1 MRSRW
6 AAIELLAALLLL
18 WGCGG
23 KGKTPPNP
31 TPIITGLFP
40 PSIGAG
46 SPNFTLF
53 IAGAGFIASSQA
65 FWNGSQRTTTLNVN
79 TNQLA
84 VSIFAQDVAN
94 PGMAQVTV
102 VNPAPGGGTSSA
114 TTFVITQPPNPQP
127 SITTLSPPSAIA
139 GGPAFCLTVNGSG
152 FISSSQVAWNGSLR
166 QPSANCFG
174 ATPTAITV
182 QINAA
187 DIANPGSAKVTVTNP
202 APGGGTSAPATFTI
216 TSPAASR
223 KFPQVVSVNALG
235 GPADGPSR
243 APAISADGRFVAFY
257 SQARNLVAQGASGNI
272 FLRDTCLGAENCTP
286 RTIAVDLAPDGSAPN
301 GFASPGLALSADG
314 RFLAFASTASNLVP
328 GLKTANRMIIYVRD
342 LCLGKYSPAGC
353 TPNTDV
359 VSSADGG
366 EPANGSSVS
375 PSISA
380 DGRFIAFVSG
390 ASNLVAG
397 LSGSNTRVFVRD
409 TCAGASAATD
419 CVPRTILV
427 PQDGQEVSGVIDS
440 LNPSISADGRFV
452 AFEASNSSAVPPG
465 GKMRMEVLLTDTCLG
480 RAAPAACSPSTTEI
494 SVAPDDAQGDGP
506 SFSPALSK
514 DGRFV
519 VFASVASNLAPS
531 AAIGSQ
537 QIFLRDTCLGQT
549 AADGCVPTTTLIS
562 EVASAI
568 PGNPP
573 SFSPAISSSGR
584 YITFVVADPNRV
596 THLDATTTGQ
606 LFVRDTCFGAENP
619 CTPVTVPIDEPGG
632 GLQKSPG
639 AVYKF
644 TRVPITED
652 GRMVAF
658 PATVMDSGNSSSG
671 FGDVFLTVTPF

>member
-6 AAIELLAALLLL
+6 AAIDLLAAVLLL

-23 KGKTPPNP
+23 NGKTPPNP
-31 TPIITGLFP
+31 TPFISGLFP

-53 IAGAGFIASSQA
+53 IAGTGFIASSQA

-94 PGMAQVTV
+94 PGMAQITV

-114 TTFVITQPPNPQP
+114 KTFVINQAPNPPP
-127 SITTLSPPSAIA
+127 SITSLSPPSAVA

-152 FISSSQVAWNGSLR
+152 FISSSQVAWNGSPR
-166 QPSANCFG
+166 QPSANCSG
-174 ATPTAITV
+174 ATATALTV

-223 KFPQVVSVNALG
+223 KFPQIVSVNVVG
-235 GPADGPSR
+235 GAAGGPSR

-257 SQARNLVAQGASGNI
+257 SQAKNLVALGASGNV
-272 FLRDTCLGAENCTP
+272 FLRDTCMGAGNCSP
-286 RTIAVDLAPDGSAPN
+286 RTIAVDLAPGGGAPN
-301 GFASPGLALSADG
+301 GFASPGLTLSADG

-328 GLKTANRMIIYVRD
+328 GLETAKRMTVYVRD
-342 LCLGKYSPAGC
+342 LCIGKDSPAGC
-353 TPNTDV
+353 TPHTDV

-366 EPANGSSVS
+366 EPANGSSSS

-380 DGRFIAFVSG
+380 DGRFIAFLSG
-390 ASNLVAG
+390 ALNLVAG
-397 LSGSNTRVFVRD
+397 ISGSNTRIFVRD
-409 TCAGASAATD
+409 TCAGPSAAKD
-419 CVPRTILV
+419 CVPRTMAV
-427 PQDGQEVSGVIDS
+427 PLDGQDGSGGIDT
-440 LNPSISADGRFV
+440 LNPAISGDGRFV
-452 AFEASNSSAVPPG
+452 AFEISNFSTLPPG
-465 GKMRMEVLLTDTCLG
+465 GKLQMQVLLADICLG
-480 RAAPAACSPSTTEI
+480 RAAPAACSPSTTGI
-494 SVAPDDAQGDGP
+494 SVAPDGAPGDGP

-514 DGRFV
+514 DGRFI
-519 VFASVASNLAPS
+519 VFASVASNLAPG
-531 AAIGSQ
+531 AALGSP

-549 AADGCVPTTTLIS
+549 APDGCVPATTLIS
-562 EVASAI
+562 EIAAAI
-568 PGNPP
+568 PGNPQ

-584 YITFVVADPNRV
+584 YITFVVGGPNGV
-596 THLDATTTGQ
+596 GGLDAATTGQ
-606 LFVRDTCFGAENP
+606 LFIRDTCFGAENP
-619 CTPVTVPIDEPGG
+619 CTPVTVPIDAPGG
-632 GLQKSPG
+632 GLQISPV
-639 AVYKF
+639 AVNLF

-658 PATVMDSGNSSSG
+658 HATASDLSTPSSG